1 MSQWYLLLFGL
12 SCGTL
17 VLGNCPCQV
26 PEGYHNLHCDD
37 GTIKVWP
44 DDFLVVMEMCQGEL
58 PDLDTVEALDMVGQT
73 INSFGPNAFSMFPNL
88 LEISMSFNLIESIDI
103 DAFKGLH
110 QLQNLFLDYNQISRL
125 EPGVFDPL
133 VSLEYL
139 DMTENKVSKY
149 TTKSWTFSN
158 RISQSYLKVEGLGQF
173 YQDFE
178 NNAVISRDYCE
189 DWLAGHS
196 PNFDA
201 CEDTGNVLDC
211 SSIDTNAD
219 IHELGCYVGATDT
232 YSNVILNFPA
242 DPVQIEDFVAPTLG
256 FLNNF
261 NGDNDKIRNL
271 QTTLTFYETHFDL
284 ATLTSKTNASVTKQV
299 VIKADTVKLSS
310 PISINYNLIIKAR
323 VVSLEHEIS
332 MNMTAIQFANG
343 DSRTK

>member
-1 MSQWYLLLFGL
+1 MSQWYLLLFCL
-12 SCGTL
+12 SFGTL
-17 VLGNCPCQV
+17 VLGDCPCQV

-37 GTIKVWP
+37 GTINVWP

-158 RISQSYLKVEGLGQF
+158 RINQGYLKVQGLDHF

-178 NNAVISRDYCE
+178 NNALISHDYCE
-189 DWLAGHS
+189 EWLVEHP

-201 CEDTGNVLDC
+201 CVDNGNVLDC
-211 SSIDTNAD
+211 SNIDSEAD
-219 IHELGCYVGATDT
+219 IQEIGCFVGATDT
-232 YSNVILNFPA
+232 YSNVIVNFPT
-242 DPVQIEDFVAPTLG
+242 DLVVIEDFVISNYG
-256 FLNNF
+256 FLNDF
-261 NGDNDKIRNL
+261 NGDNDKIKHL
-271 QTTLTFYETHFDL
+271 QSTLTFYETHFDL
-284 ATLTSKTNASVTKQV
+284 ATLSSKTNESVTKQV
-299 VIKADTVKLSS
+299 VIKADTVKIST
-310 PISINYNLIIKAR
+310 PININYNLIIKAR
-323 VVSLEHEIS
+323 TVSLDHEIG
-332 MNMTAIQFANG
+332 MNMTSIHFANA
-343 DSRTK
+343 DFRTK